1 MRSKLTRQHA
11 RSAPWLRQVAAA
23 REEPER
29 AMSDPARDF
38 ITRMPKAELH
48 MHLDGALSPVLMLEL
63 ARRNDVKLPFS
74 TLEEI
79 EQAYQFTSLQS
90 FLDLLYQGAS
100 VLRHERDYYDLTMSY
115 LRHCRRENVVHTE
128 PSFDPQSHTERGVPF
143 DTVIGGTLAA
153 LDDAQREWG
162 QSSLLVMDF
171 LRHLSAESAMRTLE
185 QALPYKHRIVAVG
198 LDSSE
203 LGNPPS
209 KFTEVFARARAEGF
223 KVVAHAGEE
232 GPPEYVWE
240 AIRLLGV
247 DRIDHGVR
255 AVEDPALVDYLRERQ
270 LPLTVCP
277 LSNVRL
283 CVFEQLS
290 DHNVLALLAD
300 GLCVTINSD
309 DPEYFGG
316 YVNANYLALR
326 DELQMTREQAIAL
339 ARNGFKASF
348 LPDAAKAGLDRQLSD
363 YAASHAG

>member
-1 MRSKLTRQHA
+1 MLAERRGRSERPLWT
-11 RSAPWLRQVAAA
+11 
-23 REEPER
+23 EERER
-29 AMSDPARDF
+29 AMNDKAHDF
-38 ITRMPKAELH
+38 ISGMPKAELH
-48 MHLDGALSPVLMLEL
+48 LHLDGALSPALMLEL
-63 ARRNDVKLPFS
+63 ARRNGVKLPYA
-74 TLEEI
+74 TLGEI
-79 EQAYQFTSLQS
+79 EQAYQFTNLQS

-115 LRHCRRENVVHTE
+115 LLHCRQDNVVHTE
-128 PSFDPQSHTERGVPF
+128 PSFDPQTHTERGVSF
-143 DTVIGGTLAA
+143 DTVIRGTLAA
-153 LDDAQREWG
+153 LEDARRAWG

-185 QALPYKHRIVAVG
+185 EALPYKEQIVAVG

-209 KFTEVFARARAEGF
+209 KFAEVFARARAEGF
-223 KVVAHAGEE
+223 RVVAHAGEE

-255 AVEDPALVDYLRERQ
+255 AVEDPLLVDYLRERQ
-270 LPLTVCP
+270 IPLTVCP

-283 CVFEQLS
+283 CVFERLR
-290 DHNVLALLAD
+290 DHNVLDLLAA
-300 GLCVTINSD
+300 GLCVTVNSD

-316 YVNANYLALR
+316 YVNANYLAMA
-326 DELQMTREQAIAL
+326 DELQMTREQAVAL
-339 ARNGFKASF
+339 ARNGFTASF
-348 LPDAAKAGLDRQLSD
+348 LPDAEKAVFEKRLAD